1 MPRLPPLQH
10 GANIVAGPI
19 RDVDMADKICTEC
32 EKCGEKFE
40 TLYEL
45 GEHMED
51 VHGEMQKRLKPQRP
65 KPKKK
70 R

>member
-1 MPRLPPLQH
+1 MT
-10 GANIVAGPI
+10 
-19 RDVDMADKICTEC
+19 DKINTVCA
-32 EKCGEKFE
+32 KCGEKFE

-51 VHGEMQKRLKPQRP
+51 VHGEMQRKVKPQRP

>member
-1 MPRLPPLQH
+1 M
-10 GANIVAGPI
+10 
-19 RDVDMADKICTEC
+19 DMTEKINTVC

-51 VHGEMQKRLKPQRP
+51 VHGEMQRKRKIQRP